1 LQDLWGFSLAAEY
14 LSVSADVVPIA
25 ATTAATAAE
34 PAVFSGSY
42 YRGAKLYQF
51 FAVSLNN
58 LILSVNNENTQAHT
72 ARWGCEKGKP
82 FVR

>member
-1 LQDLWGFSLAAEY
+1 MSSLLLPLLLPLLPKSSGVFWLLLQ
-14 LSVSADVVPIA
+14 
-25 ATTAATAAE
+25 
-34 PAVFSGSY
+34 
-42 YRGAKLYQF
+42 RGEAQQEANLYQF

-82 FVR
+82 FVRWG